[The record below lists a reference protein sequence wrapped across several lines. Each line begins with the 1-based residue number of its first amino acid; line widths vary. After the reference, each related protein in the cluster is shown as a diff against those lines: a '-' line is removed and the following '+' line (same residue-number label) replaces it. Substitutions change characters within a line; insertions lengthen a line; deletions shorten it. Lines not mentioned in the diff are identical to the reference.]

1 MRYAYIIVIGGAALS
16 VLPSFEARSTDDAE
30 LESKVE
36 IVGTESADIDARKLT
51 KLPQG
56 TDRILRIS
64 VYCSDEMS
72 PEQVDADTVRSTKAD
87 GSIDI
92 PLDLLGVPSPE
103 QIPPVPLDR
112 FFNTGR
118 DGELNKRDGD
128 LSKIVYLITARLN
141 HLGYAKP
148 ALTEPYGRLGLRTRV
163 AIARY
168 QTAHGL
174 RIDGRA
180 SGELLNHILGRQM
193 TPARI
198 AKLLA
203 RPQEGVTLDLGLITG
218 QADKNTNCMNPVR
231 TYEYIDVPDLSE
243 CQRRKMAGE
252 AGISPLMFHAIA
264 CRATTTYEV
273 QPDRKPLFSSPSESK
288 PTTK

>member
-1 MRYAYIIVIGGAALS
+1 MRYAYIIVIGAAALS

-36 IVGTESADIDARKLT
+36 IVGTESADTDARKLT

-64 VYCSDEMS
+64 VSCSDEMS

-112 FFNTGR
+112 FFNTER
-118 DGELNKRDGD
+118 DTKSDGD
-128 LSKIVYLITARLN
+128 VFKIVYLIQARLN

-148 ALTEPYGRLGLRTRV
+148 ALVDDGRLGLRTRV
-163 AIARY
+163 AISRY

-180 SGELLNHILGRQM
+180 TGELLNHILGRQM
-193 TPARI
+193 TLAQI
-198 AKLLA
+198 AKLQA
-203 RPQEGVTLDLGLITG
+203 RPQEGVALDLGLITD
-218 QADKNTNCMNPVR
+218 QADKNSNCLNPVR

-243 CQRRKMAGE
+243 CQRQKMAGE

-264 CRATTTYEV
+264 CS
-273 QPDRKPLFSSPSESK
+273 Q
-288 PTTK
+288 